1 MEQVLVR
8 DVDTRAFLRVSSVG
22 HVGVLGAKVGH
33 HTFLFIEEG
42 GEEIEEFVPLGTL
55 VFQRED

>member
-8 DVDTRAFLRVSSVG
+8 DVDTRAFLGVSSVG
-22 HVGVLGAKVGH
+22 HVRVLRAKVGN

-42 GEEIEEFVPLGTL
+42 SEEIEEFVPLGTL